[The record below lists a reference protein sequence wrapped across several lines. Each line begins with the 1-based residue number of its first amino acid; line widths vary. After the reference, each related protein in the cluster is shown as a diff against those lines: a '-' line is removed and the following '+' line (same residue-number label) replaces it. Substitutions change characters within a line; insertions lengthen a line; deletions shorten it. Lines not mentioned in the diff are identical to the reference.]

1 MKRRIF
7 STVFLWLML
16 ASLVLSAA
24 KKYGDKCKVDADCG
38 TVSMVCFQETNICKQ
53 KPLFPM
59 HGREIGGMVLL
70 ICLSMFA
77 VVAGFGGGTFFVPLL
92 QLIFGMSAKETTALS
107 NGFTMFSSFSKL
119 LVSLRQ
125 KDPDCPRR
133 SLINYDVI
141 VALNP
146 TLLLGSAIG
155 AILINFMAEVMPMF
169 FFVILMSYSIME
181 AFKKTRSLWKKE
193 LEDIKSEK
201 LRLDPAEKQAV
212 SKGTPDFDIPQSSRR
227 PSIKIEL
234 QEGVDPKRS
243 AEGNQNEELESPQL
257 LMSPTKT
264 ISQDPSSP
272 SDFSPLTKRSST
284 EEVLGSLAL
293 QKPMSLQIHEC
304 EDPEEPPVEEEEPA
318 AQPTTQDLALVEEKG
333 KIEDLEARNWTL
345 PNTLSIFGSFVL
357 TGIISILRGGNGVKS
372 PVGIN
377 PCSSGDWVLFSVLG
391 AGLLLFSYFGSA
403 YVLQKQS
410 RKHALEFSRKNE
422 MLWDKKTV
430 VKGWLFTI
438 FVGAGSSI
446 SGLGGG
452 SVMTPFLYSIEVMPR
467 SASATSLLTIFF
479 GRIVATILNYVSGVL
494 PLNYLLFIGAFI
506 LVGGVV
512 SDHTSTIII
521 NKFKRQ
527 SFIAGTFVLVM
538 FLCLILFFVS
548 SGLAIKTSLD
558 AGKSIFQFDS
568 YCK

>member
-1 MKRRIF
+1 MKMRILGKL
-7 STVFLWLML
+7 FLGLL
-16 ASLVLSAA
+16 LVSSVLTAA
-24 KKYGDKCKVDADCG
+24 KKYGDKCRVDADCG
-38 TVSMVCFQETNICKQ
+38 TEAMVCFLETKTCKQ

-119 LVSLRQ
+119 IVSLRQ

-155 AILINFMAEVMPMF
+155 AILINFMAEVMPMLF
-169 FFVILMSYSIME
+169 FTILMSYSITE
-181 AFKKTRSLWKKE
+181 AFKKTRSLWKNE
-193 LEDIKSEK
+193 LEDIKSHKLKASQSDKEK
-201 LRLDPAEKQAV
+201 IQKNDEMAPM
-212 SKGTPDFDIPQSSRR
+212 PSSNREL
-227 PSIKIEL
+227 SIKVEL
-234 QEGVDPKRS
+234 ADLAASKLAKGESND
-243 AEGNQNEELESPQL
+243 ELESPGL
-257 LMSPTKT
+257 LQTPKRQNHGDPLSPT
-264 ISQDPSSP
+264 DV
-272 SDFSPLTKRSST
+272 SPLTKRSSI
-284 EEVLGSLAL
+284 EEAFADLVPQKPEAFSL
-293 QKPMSLQIHEC
+293 QKCQ
-304 EDPEEPPVEEEEPA
+304 DPEEPQEEGLDISPTKDPKAEAERVRIEE
-318 AQPTTQDLALVEEKG
+318 
-333 KIEDLEARNWTL
+333 LEHRNWTL
-345 PNTLSIFGSFVL
+345 PNTASIFGSFVL

-372 PVGIN
+372 VIGVN
-377 PCSSGDWVLFSVLG
+377 TCSTGDWILFAVLG
-391 AGLLLFSYFGSA
+391 AGLLIFSYFGSLF
-403 YVLQKQS
+403 VLRKQDS
-410 RKHALEFSRKNE
+410 KHKLEFSRKNE
-422 MLWDKKTV
+422 MQWDKKTV
-430 VKGWLFTI
+430 IKGWLFTI

-452 SVMTPFLYSIEVMPR
+452 SVMTPFLYSIDVMPR

-512 SDHTSTIII
+512 SDHTSTVII

-538 FLCLILFFVS
+538 FLCLILFFIS
-548 SGLAIKTSLD
+548 SGLAIKNSVD
-558 AGKSIFQFDS
+558 SGKSIFQFDS